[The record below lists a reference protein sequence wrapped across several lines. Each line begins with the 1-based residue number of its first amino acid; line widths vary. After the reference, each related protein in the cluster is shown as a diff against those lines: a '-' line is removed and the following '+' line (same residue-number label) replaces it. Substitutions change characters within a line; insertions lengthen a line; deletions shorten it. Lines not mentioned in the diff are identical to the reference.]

1 MKLDVR
7 HRTIYLYEQQV
18 SVSQHVLH
26 LQPRHAQQQR
36 RLAFR
41 LDVSPEPA
49 VSSMSTDYFG
59 NTVHYLTI
67 QEPHERL
74 VIEAKSSV
82 DVTPRAGT
90 IDLLAGEPWEVVAA
104 RLHAAA
110 PDTLDA
116 QQYCFDSQ
124 YSVGGAAVFD
134 YARPSFT
141 AGRPILEALADL
153 TSRIFR
159 DFKYQGG
166 VSDVSTPVSDVLRMR
181 RGVCQ
186 DFAHLQ
192 LACVRSHGLAAR
204 YVSGYLMTQ
213 PPPGQP
219 KLIGADASHAWI
231 SAWAGDLGWVDFD
244 PTNDLIPDA
253 EHVTVGWGRDYGDVS
268 PINGFITGG
277 GNHQISVSVDVSQT

>member
-26 LQPRHAQQQR
+26 VQPRNATNQQ

-41 LDVSPEPA
+41 LQITPEPA
-49 VSSMSTDYFG
+49 VSSTSVDYFG
-59 NTVHYLTI
+59 NTVHYVTI

-82 DVTPRAGT
+82 EVTPRAT
-90 IDLLAGEPWEVVAA
+90 ALDIAASEPWEHIAE
-104 RLHAAA
+104 RLRTTD
-110 PDTLDA
+110 PTTLEV
-116 QQYCFDSQ
+116 QQFCYDSQ
-124 YSVGGAAVFD
+124 YSVGGAAVYD
-134 YARPSFT
+134 YANESFT
-141 AGRPILEALADL
+141 PGRPILDALSNL

-166 VSDVSTPVSDVLRMR
+166 VSDVSTPVSEVLSMR

-192 LACVRSHGLAAR
+192 IACIRSSSCQFL
-204 YVSGYLMTQ
+204 
-213 PPPGQP
+213 
-219 KLIGADASHAWI
+219 
-231 SAWAGDLGWVDFD
+231 
-244 PTNDLIPDA
+244 
-253 EHVTVGWGRDYGDVS
+253 
-268 PINGFITGG
+268 
-277 GNHQISVSVDVSQT
+277 